1 MCSSPSVGLLFSVQV
16 HCYAMRTLA
25 VNLVPQKWQVVLE
38 WIAAGDEVQLTDHD
52 QVVARLLPGEGT
64 VKVVAD
70 ADEPTAAA
78 SCERQKRQLEIAERI
93 MSENRNLLAKLAE

>member
-1 MCSSPSVGLLFSVQV
+1 MCSSPSVGLLFSVRV

-64 VKVVAD
+64 LKDEVALPM
-70 ADEPTAAA
+70 AMAG
-78 SCERQKRQLEIAERI
+78 QI
-93 MSENRNLLAKLAE
+93 MQEDRDVLRRLAE